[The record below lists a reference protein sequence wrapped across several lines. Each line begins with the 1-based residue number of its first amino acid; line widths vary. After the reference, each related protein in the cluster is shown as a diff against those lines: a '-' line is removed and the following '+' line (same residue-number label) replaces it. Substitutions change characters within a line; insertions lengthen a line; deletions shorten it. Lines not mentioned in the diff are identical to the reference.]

1 MTSSKTDKSSE
12 GLANRALLDKMDKLR
27 ELGISDM
34 VPLPQMVVV
43 GDQSAGK
50 SSVLESLTGF
60 HFPRDVTLCTRHA
73 TEIICRREETS
84 RIVISIHA
92 VDADEEEAKAFR
104 RTVDNLDAKEF
115 GQIFQD
121 AAKVMGID
129 SDPKGNSVSSAFSRD
144 VLRVEISGP
153 NEDHLTVIDV
163 PGMFENETPGQTTK
177 ADIDLV
183 KNMVKKYINESRTII
198 LAVVPCN
205 GDIANQKILTYAKEA
220 DPDGKRTLGVLTKP
234 DLAVEEATKGVVV
247 DLVLG
252 KRRDLE
258 LGYCIV
264 KNRGA
269 DDTSSSP
276 EDRNQQE
283 RNFFTQAPW
292 TKLPADRIGIPALKT
307 RLGQLLM
314 DRTKSEFP
322 KVRAELGTKQK
333 ECETLLKSMGE
344 SRSTE
349 AEQRIYL
356 GQVAAQF
363 VQIKNFG
370 LDAYYTRHKIF
381 ENEDLKLITRIREI
395 NEGFGKVLYDKGH
408 TRNFFV
414 SSNNEAQEATEMNG
428 AANGE
433 GEDYEDIKRGDL
445 YNQTTFTIPLLGEED
460 LVDDILYDAYHCPK
474 PHGEDILTYIEKEYL
489 TSRGYEI
496 GTFSGEMVP
505 ITFKEQSKKWQ
516 PMARAHVSNAILIVH
531 HFIRTVLHTC
541 CPHSSIREELW
552 EFLLEDLQK
561 RYRRA
566 VDHVEFLLEVEFE
579 GKSITY
585 NPNFNDSL
593 ARLKFA
599 HAKDLGK
606 EVEAAVKEYKSK
618 NEAYFDSA
626 ARRARQL
633 VEERLNRETSLN
645 TTRRDIHNVLHTFY
659 ENARSR
665 FVDVV
670 CQQVIDHFLLHAPNG
685 PLSVLSQDVV
695 LRMTTEE
702 LEAIAGEDM
711 ISRDRREKLTRD
723 VANLKEGLKVLRG

>member
-1 MTSSKTDKSSE
+1 
-12 GLANRALLDKMDKLR
+12 
-27 ELGISDM
+27 
-34 VPLPQMVVV
+34 
-43 GDQSAGK
+43 
-50 SSVLESLTGF
+50 
-60 HFPRDVTLCTRHA
+60 
-73 TEIICRREETS
+73 
-84 RIVISIHA
+84 
-92 VDADEEEAKAFR
+92 
-104 RTVDNLDAKEF
+104 
-115 GQIFQD
+115 
-121 AAKVMGID
+121 
-129 SDPKGNSVSSAFSRD
+129 
-144 VLRVEISGP
+144 
-153 NEDHLTVIDV
+153 
-163 PGMFENETPGQTTK
+163 
-177 ADIDLV
+177 
-183 KNMVKKYINESRTII
+183 
-198 LAVVPCN
+198 
-205 GDIANQKILTYAKEA
+205 
-220 DPDGKRTLGVLTKP
+220 
-234 DLAVEEATKGVVV
+234 
-247 DLVLG
+247 
-252 KRRDLE
+252 
-258 LGYCIV
+258 
-264 KNRGA
+264 
-269 DDTSSSP
+269 
-276 EDRNQQE
+276 
-283 RNFFTQAPW
+283 
-292 TKLPADRIGIPALKT
+292 
-307 RLGQLLM
+307 
-314 DRTKSEFP
+314 
-322 KVRAELGTKQK
+322 
-333 ECETLLKSMGE
+333 
-344 SRSTE
+344 
-349 AEQRIYL
+349 
-356 GQVAAQF
+356 
-363 VQIKNFG
+363 
-370 LDAYYTRHKIF
+370 
-381 ENEDLKLITRIREI
+381 
-395 NEGFGKVLYDKGH
+395 
-408 TRNFFV
+408 
-414 SSNNEAQEATEMNG
+414 
-428 AANGE
+428 
-433 GEDYEDIKRGDL
+433 
-445 YNQTTFTIPLLGEED
+445 
-460 LVDDILYDAYHCPK
+460 
-474 PHGEDILTYIEKEYL
+474 
-489 TSRGYEI
+489 
-496 GTFSGEMVP
+496 MVP